1 MSNDLRIAVL
11 GVGMMGAFHVDA
23 LSKRVRG
30 AKVTV
35 VNDFLADKAAEV
47 AGAVGARAEADP
59 IAAINDPD
67 VDAVLLASPG
77 AAHAEQVNACLDRG
91 IPVLCEKP
99 LTTDIDSAYAIVQ
112 KEKALGKQL
121 IQVGFMR
128 RFDPEYVALR
138 KLIADGGL
146 GKPLMVHCIHRNPAV
161 GDHFNSEFMIR
172 DSVVHEVD
180 SVRFLLDEEI
190 TSVEVIKGVATSS
203 APHGTHDPMLVIFET
218 ESGAIVTDEIFV
230 RTGVAYEVRTEVVGE
245 KGSAFIGLDQNL
257 QLKSTDGRWGGKITP
272 GFVERFGQAYDIELQ
287 RWVDA
292 AKAGTIDGPSAWDG
306 YAAVAVCEAGVLAVR
321 SGAKVHVHLAG
332 ALRRHHQRPR
342 NNTPGYRP
350 PTWKER
356 GREARTRPADVLLD
370 QLGLRAARHRGQPRL
385 RLDGAVAQGGL
396 RPVLQVPAGR
406 RRRRQETEEGR
417 RATRASGIASVLP
430 VLRWSG
436 PDEDQRQAAVRAW
449 KRVIQITVD
458 LGVEVMNS
466 EFNGTAGGAGDR
478 RGAVPEV
485 DGRAAA
491 DLRARRRRS

>member
-1 MSNDLRIAVL
+1 MSDDLRIAVL

-47 AGAVGARAEADP
+47 GGAVGARVEADP

-77 AAHAEQVNACLDRG
+77 AAHAEQLNACLDRG

-99 LTTDIDSAYAIVQ
+99 LTTDIGSAHAIVEKQ
-112 KEKALGKQL
+112 KALGKQL

-128 RFDPEYVALR
+128 RFDSEYVALR
-138 KLIADGGL
+138 KLIDDGGL
-146 GKPLMVHCIHRNPAV
+146 GRPLMVHCTHRNPAV

-180 SVRFLLDEEI
+180 SARFLLGEEL
-190 TSVEVIKGVATSS
+190 TSVEVIKGAATGS

-218 ESGAIVTDEIFV
+218 ESGVIVTDEIFV

-245 KGSAFIGLDQNL
+245 KGSVFIGLDQNL

-272 GFVERFGQAYDIELQ
+272 SFVERFGQAYDLELR

-306 YAAVAVCEAGVLAVR
+306 YAAVAVCEAGVQALR
-321 SGAKVHVHLAG
+321 SGVKFHVHLAG
-332 ALRRHHQRPR
+332 
-342 NNTPGYRP
+342 G
-350 PTWKER
+350 
-356 GREARTRPADVLLD
+356 VV
-370 QLGLRAARHRGQPRL
+370 AAIEPEEPHAGIQAPDL
-385 RLDGAVAQGGL
+385 EGAW
-396 RPVLQVPAGR
+396 P
-406 RRRRQETEEGR
+406 
-417 RATRASGIASVLP
+417 
-430 VLRWSG
+430 
-436 PDEDQRQAAVRAW
+436 
-449 KRVIQITVD
+449 
-458 LGVEVMNS
+458 
-466 EFNGTAGGAGDR
+466 
-478 RGAVPEV
+478 
-485 DGRAAA
+485 
-491 DLRARRRRS
+491 